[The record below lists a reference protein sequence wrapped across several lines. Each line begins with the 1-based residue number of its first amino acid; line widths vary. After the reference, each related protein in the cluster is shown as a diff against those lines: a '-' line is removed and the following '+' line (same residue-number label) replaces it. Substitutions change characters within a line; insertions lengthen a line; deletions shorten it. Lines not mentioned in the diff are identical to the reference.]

1 MTDPTRLET
10 LLAIFGDAIELPA
23 EERAA
28 FVATACASHPDL
40 ADELEAMFAA
50 LEPGAELELERELVK
65 EAPDALRTGAAIGP
79 FRIIRALGRGGM
91 GEVYLAERTDS
102 DFEHLVAIKVLR
114 AGLYG
119 EETVRRFERERSI
132 LARLRHAAV
141 VPLIDGGVADDGRP
155 YLVMQYV
162 EGEPICVFADSHR
175 LPLQARLELFVRV
188 ARAVEYAHSR
198 LVIHRDLKPS
208 NILVT
213 PEGDP
218 RLLDFGVAKL
228 LEEEDSGADLTRQGR
243 VPLTPERAAPEQLRG
258 EPPATATDVW
268 ALGVLLYELLTG
280 NLPYRATTPT
290 DPLRLLAEIT
300 TRDLDRPSRA
310 IAADAQAAARA
321 AARSTSPAGLR
332 RALRGDLDT
341 IVAKALQPELERRY
355 AGPGALADDVEA
367 YLAGRPI
374 SARPDTLGYRLRR
387 LAARHRAAT
396 AATVLAAAS
405 LIGLVVVTTLGQHEA
420 RRAEAA
426 AREAAERAE
435 VERAAAAAT
444 LTFLVD
450 LFRAA
455 DPRRNPGL
463 DLTAREL
470 LERGVERLAE
480 LDDQPAVQAQ
490 LFTSLG
496 DVYWSLGES
505 TPAEDLLRRGLLLRS
520 SGPAA
525 DPKEHVALLSR
536 LGGLLREQS
545 RFEEAEARFREA
557 LAILEREG
565 RLGTPEEV
573 TILNNF
579 GIVLV
584 RTNQLD
590 EADATYRRAIELME
604 RHMAE
609 EPEAHQGWSS
619 NIANLWVNLATVA
632 NSRGRFQ
639 EAEEA
644 TLRALE
650 KLEQQLPENHPNFAV
665 MLNNLGHFA
674 AAQGE
679 LAVAI
684 ARGRRAVAIN
694 QVALPQDHPAAASHR
709 LNLGRFLVRA
719 GRIDEA
725 EPELHAALEVFEAKL
740 GSGSYDATRPLGWLG
755 IAALVRGDAD
765 TAGKFTDRAIA
776 IIRASPDHPSA
787 ARDLPLLLRRRAA
800 IALRAVDLP
809 MARAPAAESVSLSI
823 ALERN
828 EDTAVAELILALT
841 EHRAGA
847 HNLARTHFER
857 AERLAAC
864 ASDQPCALD
873 RAEDLVLQADWW
885 LAEQDPARARAA
897 LERAIGHPGWTSW
910 MLEGRLEG
918 LPAAEA
924 ASLAQRLERRSEE
937 GTGDQ
942 GPGT

>member
-1 MTDPTRLET
+1 MTDPSRLET
-10 LLAIFGDAIELPA
+10 LLAIFGEAIELPA

-28 FVATACASHPDL
+28 FVAAACTAHADL
-40 ADELEAMFAA
+40 AIELEAMFAA

-65 EAPDALRTGAAIGP
+65 DPPDTLKAGAAIGP
-79 FRIIRALGRGGM
+79 FRLVRPLGRGGM

-102 DFEHLVAIKVLR
+102 DFEQLVAVKVLR

-119 EETVRRFERERSI
+119 DEAVRRFERERAI

-155 YLVMQYV
+155 FLVMQYV
-162 EGEPICVFADSHR
+162 EGEPICAFADSRR
-175 LPLQARLELFVRV
+175 LSLQARLELFVRV

-213 PEGDP
+213 AEGDP

-228 LEEEDSGADLTRQGR
+228 LEDEDSGADLTHQGR

-280 NLPYRATTPT
+280 NLPYRTTTPV
-290 DPLRLLAEIT
+290 DPLRLLTEIS

-387 LAARHRAAT
+387 LATRHRAAT
-396 AATVLAAAS
+396 AATLIAAAS
-405 LIGLVVVTTLGQHEA
+405 LIGLVVVTTLGQREA

-426 AREAAERAE
+426 AREAAARAEIERAT
-435 VERAAAAAT
+435 AAET
-444 LTFLVD
+444 LTYLVD

-480 LDDQPAVQAQ
+480 LDDQPSVQAQ

-505 TPAEDLLRRGLLLRS
+505 TQAEDLLRRGLALRR

-525 DPKEHVALLSR
+525 DSKEQVALLSR
-536 LGGLLREQS
+536 LGGLLRDQS
-545 RFEEAEARFREA
+545 RFEEAEAGFREA

-579 GIVLV
+579 GIVLA

-609 EPEAHQGWSS
+609 DPEAHQGWSS

-632 NSRGRFQ
+632 NGRGRFA
-639 EAEEA
+639 EAEDA
-644 TLRALE
+644 TLEALTM
-650 KLEQQLPENHPNFAV
+650 LEQQLPQNHPNLAV

-679 LAVAI
+679 LGRAI
-684 ARGRRAVAIN
+684 DRSRRALAIN
-694 QVALPQDHPAAASHR
+694 QVALPADHPTAASHR

-725 EPELHAALEVFEAKL
+725 EGELRAALEIFESKL
-740 GSGSYDATRPLGWLG
+740 GATSYDATRPLGWLG
-755 IAALVRGDAD
+755 IAALVRDDSA
-765 TAGKFTDRAIA
+765 AAAAFTDRAIA
-776 IIRASPDHPSA
+776 IIRASPNHPSA

-800 IALRAVDLP
+800 IALSAADLAT
-809 MARAPAAESVSLSI
+809 ARGLASESVSLSA
-823 ALERN
+823 ALERD
-828 EDTAVAELILALT
+828 EDTAGAELILALV

-847 HNLARTHFER
+847 RQLAFTHFER

-864 ASDQPCALD
+864 VRDQPCALD
-873 RAEDLVLQADWW
+873 RAEDLVLRADWW
-885 LAEQDPARARAA
+885 LAEQDPERAHQA
-897 LERAIGHPGWTSW
+897 LELAIDHPGWTSW

-918 LPAAEA
+918 LSADQAAA
-924 ASLAQRLERRSEE
+924 LRLRLVGGSEE
-937 GTGDQ
+937 GTGVQ
-942 GPGT
+942 VPGT